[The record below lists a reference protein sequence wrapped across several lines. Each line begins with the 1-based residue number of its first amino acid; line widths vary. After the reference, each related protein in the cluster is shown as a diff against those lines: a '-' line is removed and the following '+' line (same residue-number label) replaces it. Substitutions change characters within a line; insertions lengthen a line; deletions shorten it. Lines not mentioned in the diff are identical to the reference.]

1 MSLIANNNRKPAWKL
16 VLKSLKTN
24 RFRTFCILFAICTCT
39 FVMTFLP
46 CVNTLDYL
54 NAYEDFSGEEH
65 AVYTSLTGEEITA
78 LSQDTHFE
86 KVLLEK
92 YGDLGQLEGEYA
104 RPVYQESLGETL
116 PEQKV
121 FQGRPP
127 ENNNEILLDS
137 ALAKK
142 LQVSPGDTLSFSEK
156 EEKGLVFQVCGI
168 IEAVSG
174 TSIPNFYV
182 SGSFAETNPIFTGN
196 DFSLKVWLKSEFLSG
211 GFEKSSALLARIGE
225 KYGIS
230 DSQISPNYYS
240 IDTNPFSPAVIL
252 VYFFLDLLVLVIG
265 LLVIYSIFYISIMSR
280 IQTFGQMQTLG
291 MTARQIRRMVNLESS
306 LLCLI
311 GSLAGIL
318 PGLLLAGAAIGQWN
332 LPYMAGIGLI
342 VFCCS
347 YVFLMAF
354 LQKPAKIASRVT
366 PWKALTWQENSDLA
380 FSGRLSCRSLG
391 KMRAKKSRKKMLFT
405 RLSMVAGGIFF
416 LLTAAYISFWNID
429 LRVRS
434 GYFQE
439 ADYILSFNSEFLNSS
454 GTELIEYQEQNV
466 FSQDFLKKLRT
477 FSDVEKVFPLHE
489 EFVNVL
495 TDRGSESTNIIA
507 FDKEIFSL
515 MKPYLSDSTLTYE
528 ELEKKGSVLFNPIYD
543 YGTDYFQKGSL
554 SLNYYNGSGYENITF
569 PVAGT
574 VNPKF
579 SEDYV
584 PLNTSFLV
592 PVSVFEKMYPGVN
605 TISMVY
611 ITTKDH
617 VISPELEQ
625 HLKDFSRDCPLLLMD
640 SYEDYHKELARQNRL
655 LLLLFAG
662 ATLIVIIFSVLN
674 LLNST
679 LNKMVTQNR
688 ELALFEA
695 VGMTRKEIKKM
706 LLYECFYICRMPLII
721 SWVLGVGINFL
732 LYRFLFLSS
741 PSVLPYHLPF
751 IPLLL
756 WSLFV
761 LAVPGG
767 ITLLC
772 YRHFTKASLIERLK
786 RDE

>member
-1 MSLIANNNRKPAWKL
+1 M
-16 VLKSLKTN
+16 
-24 RFRTFCILFAICTCT
+24 
-39 FVMTFLP
+39 
-46 CVNTLDYL
+46 
-54 NAYEDFSGEEH
+54 
-65 AVYTSLTGEEITA
+65 
-78 LSQDTHFE
+78 
-86 KVLLEK
+86 
-92 YGDLGQLEGEYA
+92 
-104 RPVYQESLGETL
+104 
-116 PEQKV
+116 
-121 FQGRPP
+121 
-127 ENNNEILLDS
+127 
-137 ALAKK
+137 
-142 LQVSPGDTLSFSEK
+142 
-156 EEKGLVFQVCGI
+156 
-168 IEAVSG
+168 
-174 TSIPNFYV
+174 
-182 SGSFAETNPIFTGN
+182 
-196 DFSLKVWLKSEFLSG
+196 
-211 GFEKSSALLARIGE
+211 
-225 KYGIS
+225 
-230 DSQISPNYYS
+230 
-240 IDTNPFSPAVIL
+240 
-252 VYFFLDLLVLVIG
+252 
-265 LLVIYSIFYISIMSR
+265 
-280 IQTFGQMQTLG
+280 
-291 MTARQIRRMVNLESS
+291 
-306 LLCLI
+306 
-311 GSLAGIL
+311 
-318 PGLLLAGAAIGQWN
+318 
-332 LPYMAGIGLI
+332 
-342 VFCCS
+342 
-347 YVFLMAF
+347 
-354 LQKPAKIASRVT
+354 
-366 PWKALTWQENSDLA
+366 
-380 FSGRLSCRSLG
+380 
-391 KMRAKKSRKKMLFT
+391 
-405 RLSMVAGGIFF
+405 
-416 LLTAAYISFWNID
+416 
-429 LRVRS
+429 
-434 GYFQE
+434 
-439 ADYILSFNSEFLNSS
+439 NSS

-706 LLYECFYICRMPLII
+706 LLYECFYM
-721 SWVLGVGINFL
+721 
-732 LYRFLFLSS
+732 
-741 PSVLPYHLPF
+741 
-751 IPLLL
+751 
-756 WSLFV
+756 
-761 LAVPGG
+761 
-767 ITLLC
+767 
-772 YRHFTKASLIERLK
+772 
-786 RDE
+786 

>member
-16 VLKSLKTN
+16 VFKSLKTN
-24 RFRTFCILFAICTCT
+24 RFRTFCILFTICTCT

-54 NAYEDFSGEEH
+54 TAYEDFAGEEH
-65 AVYTSLTGEEITA
+65 AVYTSLTQEEISA
-78 LSQDTHFE
+78 LSQDSHFE
-86 KVLLEK
+86 KVFLEK

-104 RPVYQESLGETL
+104 RPVYQKSPEGSFPGCELIEGSLPKGADD
-116 PEQKV
+116 
-121 FQGRPP
+121 
-127 ENNNEILLDS
+127 ILLDS
-137 ALAKK
+137 TLAKK
-142 LQVSPGDTLSFSEK
+142 LHAALGKVYTFQSSGRSLR
-156 EEKGLVFQVCGI
+156 LQVCGI
-168 IEAVSG
+168 AKAASG

-182 SGSFAETNPIFTGN
+182 SGLFAETSPLFTGK
-196 DFSLKVWLKSEFLSG
+196 DFSLKVWLKQEFLSG
-211 GFEKSSALLARIGE
+211 GLEKSSALLARIGE
-225 KYGIS
+225 EYGIS
-230 DSQISPNYYS
+230 DSQTSPNYYS
-240 IDTNPFSPAVIL
+240 IDTNPLTPSVIL
-252 VYFFLDLLVLVIG
+252 VYFFLDLLVMVIG

-280 IQTFGQMQTLG
+280 IQAFGQMQTLG
-291 MTARQIRRMVNLESS
+291 MTAGQIRRMVNLESS
-306 LLCLI
+306 MLCLL
-311 GSLAGIL
+311 GSTTGIL
-318 PGLLLAGAAIGQWN
+318 PGLLLAGAVTGQWS

-342 VFCCS
+342 VFFCS
-347 YVFLMAF
+347 YIFLMAF
-354 LQKPAKIASRVT
+354 LQKPAKVASRIT
-366 PWKALTWQENSDLA
+366 PWKALIWQENSDFS
-380 FSGRLSCRSLG
+380 FSGRISCRSLG
-391 KMRAKKSRKKMLFT
+391 KMRAKKNRKKMFFT
-405 RLSMVAGGIFF
+405 RLSMVTGGIFF

-439 ADYILSFNSEFLNSS
+439 ADYILSFNSEYLNSS
-454 GTELIEYQEQNV
+454 DTELIEYQEQNI
-466 FSQDFLKKLRT
+466 FSQEFLEKLGT

-495 TDRGSESTNIIA
+495 TDQGSESTNLIA
-507 FDKEIFSL
+507 FDEKIFSL
-515 MKPYLSDSTLTYE
+515 MKPYLSDSSLTYD
-528 ELEKKGSVLFNPIYD
+528 ELEEKESVLYNPIYY
-543 YGTDYFQKGSL
+543 YGTDYFQKGSI
-554 SLNYYNGSGYENITF
+554 SLNYYNGSGYENISL

-574 VNPKF
+574 IDPKF

-592 PVSVFEKMYPGVN
+592 PVSVFEKMYPDVN
-605 TISMVY
+605 TVSMVY
-611 ITTKDH
+611 ITTKNH
-617 VISPELEQ
+617 IASPELEQ
-625 HLKDFSRDCPLLLMD
+625 YLKEFSRDCPLILMD
-640 SYEDYHKELARQNRL
+640 SYEDYHQELARQNRL

-706 LLYECFYICRMPLII
+706 LLYECLYMCRMPLVI

-741 PSVLPYHLPF
+741 PSVLPYHLPLV
-751 IPLLL
+751 PLLL

-761 LAVPGG
+761 LAVPMG
-767 ITLLC
+767 ITLVC
-772 YRHFTKASLIERLK
+772 YRHFTKAGLMERLK